1 MKYQA
6 CFFDLYG
13 TLMDIRTEE
22 SKPFLW
28 EIMSDWYSSHGAR
41 YTPDE
46 LREAYLTQ
54 VEAETESVRK
64 RYAEQ
69 GIHVKYPEPEIGN
82 VFSCLFEDK
91 EIHAGKELIRDTAQ
105 LYRQTSRRYFRLY
118 AGAAE
123 LLESLRQAGIRV
135 CLLSNAQRLFTEEE
149 LRESG
154 IYDLFEEI
162 FISSD
167 YGVKKPDPVFF
178 ETAVR
183 KIGMDPSRC
192 LMVGNDIECD
202 MEGAVATGMSGYY
215 IYSKLS
221 PDSDRKRSIPAG
233 CISQKGM
240 NLKLVQRYILRQYKD
255 HTD

>member
-1 MKYQA
+1 M
-6 CFFDLYG
+6 
-13 TLMDIRTEE
+13 
-22 SKPFLW
+22 
-28 EIMSDWYSSHGAR
+28 
-41 YTPDE
+41 
-46 LREAYLTQ
+46 
-54 VEAETESVRK
+54 EAETESVRK

-69 GIHVKYPEPEIGN
+69 GIHVRYPEPEIGN

-178 ETAVR
+178 ET